1 MHVDEG
7 AKVAKQLKHSE
18 QDYEKQYNTK
28 NMSQRT
34 RASTHKLNP

>member
-1 MHVDEG
+1 MKVQ
-7 AKVAKQLKHSE
+7 KVAKQLKHSE
-18 QDYEKQYNTK
+18 EEDYEKQYNTK

>member
-18 QDYEKQYNTK
+18 EEDYEKQYNAK
-28 NMSQRT
+28 ICLKEPALVLIN
-34 RASTHKLNP
+34 